1 MPAFLENYAQF
12 KGDGSLNEKGET
24 LEEFLEKYDPE
35 QYRNPSVTADVLVFR
50 YYKELQSVDED
61 LSLLMIKR
69 KNHPCIGYWALPG
82 GFCNLGE
89 NLEAAAKRELFEE
102 TSLTGIP
109 ITQIHTWGE
118 VWRDPRDRII
128 TTAFA
133 ALVDES
139 VHEPVAGD
147 DASEALWFDVEFS
160 KLASEIVYENDGE
173 IVKSTYSI
181 ILSNEEHEQ
190 RCEACVCI
198 RENLYGIIKERKYEI
213 LHSENI
219 AFDHARF
226 IVNAILYIKQEMD
239 RNKKK

>member
-1 MPAFLENYAQF
+1 MPSFLENYSSF
-12 KGDGSLNEKGET
+12 IGDGSRNEKGET
-24 LEEFLEKYDPE
+24 LEEFLEKYDPR

-50 YYKELQSVDED
+50 YYKELQSVNDD

-82 GFCNLGE
+82 GFCNIGE
-89 NLEAAAKRELFEE
+89 DLLAAAKRELFEE

-118 VWRDPRDRII
+118 TWRDPRDRII

-147 DASEALWFDVEFS
+147 DASEAMWFDVDFN
-160 KLASEIVYENDGE
+160 KLASEIVYENGGE
-173 IVKSTYSI
+173 IVKSTYSVV
-181 ILSNEEHEQ
+181 LLNKESSQ
-190 RCEACVCI
+190 RCEACVSI
-198 RENLYGIIKERKYEI
+198 RENLYGILKERKYEVV
-213 LHSENI
+213 HSENI

-226 IVNAILYIKQEMD
+226 IVNALLYIKQALD
-239 RNKKK
+239 NNRK

>member
-1 MPAFLENYAQF
+1 MPAFLENYSSF

-24 LEEFLEKYDPE
+24 LDEFLDKYNP
-35 QYRNPSVTADVLVFR
+35 QNYRNPSVTADVLVFR
-50 YYKELQSVDED
+50 YYKELQSVNDD

-82 GFCNLGE
+82 GFCNIGE
-89 NLEAAAKRELFEE
+89 DLEAAAKRELFEE

-109 ITQIHTWGE
+109 ITQVHTWGE
-118 VWRDPRDRII
+118 TWRDPRDRII

-147 DASEALWFDVEFS
+147 DASEAIWFDVDFR
-160 KLASEIVYENDGE
+160 KLASEIVYEKDRE
-173 IVKSTYSI
+173 VVKSTYNI
-181 ILSNEEHEQ
+181 VLFNKETDQ
-190 RCEACVCI
+190 RCEACVCT
-198 RENLYGIIKERKYEI
+198 RENLYGIIKERKYEVVR
-213 LHSENI
+213 SENI

-226 IVNAILYIKQEMD
+226 IVNALLYIKHALDM
-239 RNKKK
+239 KKK

>member
-1 MPAFLENYAQF
+1 MTRDN
-12 KGDGSLNEKGET
+12 
-24 LEEFLEKYDPE
+24 
-35 QYRNPSVTADVLVFR
+35 TADVLVFR
-50 YYKELQSVDED
+50 YYKELQSVNDD

-82 GFCNLGE
+82 GFCNIGE
-89 NLEAAAKRELFEE
+89 DLLAAAKRELFEE

-118 VWRDPRDRII
+118 TWRDPRDRII

-147 DASEALWFDVEFS
+147 DASEAMWFDVDFN
-160 KLASEIVYENDGE
+160 KLASEIVYENGGE
-173 IVKSTYSI
+173 IVKSTYSVV
-181 ILSNEEHEQ
+181 LLNKESSQ
-190 RCEACVCI
+190 RCEACVSI
-198 RENLYGIIKERKYEI
+198 RENLYGILKERKYEVV
-213 LHSENI
+213 HSENI

-226 IVNAILYIKQEMD
+226 IVNALLYIKQALD
-239 RNKKK
+239 NNRK